1 MFFEGKDRIYM
12 AGQAWVMDG
21 TRTDIEVATSEWA
34 TAHMVPN
41 EANSYVLG
49 RFVEADKA
57 NNNKQYFRLGDL
69 LLAQPTIAHAPLNVN
84 HQSQP
89 VGTFIS
95 SEMQYPV
102 EGEGNP
108 YIEALAA
115 VWKHYFPSAYEAI
128 QRAFAEGNLFYSM
141 EAVPRTLSTI
151 GGTDDTA
158 TYPYE
163 GRVSDNYPKEI
174 NQRSCEGIVLNSP
187 HFVGGAL
194 IIPPSRPG
202 WSKAD
207 VKQMSKFMHQQW
219 ETAEEIYAG
228 AQTLAPHG
236 DPQTWEILMGE
247 LILMGLNDMATA
259 KKLTTKSRDNLPS
272 SAFAIPSERA
282 YPIHDLNHARN
293 ALARVSQHGSDEE
306 KKKVRAAVYR
316 KYPELKKSGE

>member
-12 AGQAWVMDG
+12 AGQAWLMDDA
-21 TRTDIEVATSEWA
+21 RTDIEVATSEWA

-49 RFVEADKA
+49 RFVEADRA

-69 LLAQPTIAHAPLNVN
+69 LLAQPTITHAPLNVN

-102 EGEGNP
+102 DDSDHP

-115 VWKHYFPSAYEAI
+115 VWKHYFPTAYEAI
-128 QRAFAEGNLFYSM
+128 QRAFAEGNLYYSM

-151 GGTDDTA
+151 GGSDDA
-158 TYPYE
+158 AEYAYE
-163 GRVSDNYPKEI
+163 GRISPNYPREI
-174 NQRSCEGIVLNSP
+174 NERDCDIVLNSP

-202 WSKAD
+202 WSHAD

-219 ETAEEIYAG
+219 ETAEEIYSG
-228 AQTLAPHG
+228 VQTMAPHA
-236 DPQTWEILMGE
+236 DPSTWEIIMGE
-247 LILMGLNDMATA
+247 LILMGLRDMATA
-259 KKLTTKSRDNLPS
+259 KVLKTSTRNALPD
-272 SAFAIPSERA
+272 SAFAIPSKRA
-282 YPIHDLNHARN
+282 YPIHDLNHAKN
-293 ALARVSQHGSDEE
+293 ALARVSQYGTPEE
-306 KKKVRAAVYR
+306 KSQVRSAVYR
-316 KYPELKKSGE
+316 KYPQLKKSGQ